1 MRHGG
6 RLLGTMVLL
15 APALQ
20 VPMLASE
27 PDQTQWRLAN
37 FTWLKLVPA
46 EAGAPAN
53 AHPATLSDEA
63 LVALLGPVQA
73 QVEGRSIPLFAKDEL
88 KGLARPLR
96 EALALAK
103 PGDDLILLSTFKRGG
118 GFMEMPVGLTARF
131 FMADGA
137 LNLIVQDARLSF
149 MDRYSADRTL
159 PTFTY
164 GSRAAA
170 SGAVLEAPGA
180 TRRRADWLS
189 FPVVAA
195 PTPAPAPAPAIPAPV
210 AAPAPTPA
218 PAAKAPAPVPA
229 APATKA
235 APAARDEAFYEA
247 QAQRLRALKKLR
259 DENLISEAEYQA
271 KREAI
276 LKEL

>member
-6 RLLGTMVLL
+6 WLLGTALLL
-15 APALQ
+15 APALR
-20 VPMLASE
+20 ASE

-53 AHPATLSDEA
+53 AHPATLGDEA
-63 LVALLGPVQA
+63 LVAALGSVQT
-73 QVEGRSIPLFAKDEL
+73 QVEGRSVPLFAKDEI

-118 GFMEMPVGLTARF
+118 GFMEMPVGLTARLF
-131 FMADGA
+131 VADGA
-137 LNLIVQDARLSF
+137 LNLLVHDARLAF

-159 PTFTY
+159 PTFVY
-164 GSRAAA
+164 GSRTAA
-170 SGAVLEAPGA
+170 SGAVLEAPQA

-189 FPVVAA
+189 FPLAA
-195 PTPAPAPAPAIPAPV
+195 APAPAPP
-210 AAPAPTPA
+210 PAPTPA
-218 PAAKAPAPVPA
+218 PAAKPVAAPAPPPAPPA
-229 APATKA
+229 AT
-235 APAARDEAFYEA
+235 PAAKGEAFYEA

-259 DENLISEAEYQA
+259 DENLLTEAEYQA

>member
-6 RLLGTMVLL
+6 WLLGTALLL
-15 APALQ
+15 APTLR
-20 VPMLASE
+20 ASE

-63 LVALLGPVQA
+63 LVAALGSVQA
-73 QVEGRSIPLFAKDEL
+73 QVEGRSVPLFAKDEL
-88 KGLARPLR
+88 KGLVRPLR
-96 EALALAK
+96 EALALAR

-118 GFMEMPVGLTARF
+118 GFMEMPVGLTARLF
-131 FMADGA
+131 VAEGA
-137 LNLIVQDARLSF
+137 LNLLVHDARLSF

-170 SGAVLEAPGA
+170 SGAVLEAPQA

-189 FPVVAA
+189 FTLAA
-195 PTPAPAPAPAIPAPV
+195 APAPAPTQ
-210 AAPAPTPA
+210 APAPTPA
-218 PAAKAPAPVPA
+218 PAAKPVTSPAPPTAPPTATPA
-229 APATKA
+229 AKG
-235 APAARDEAFYEA
+235 EAFYEA

-259 DENLISEAEYQA
+259 DENLLSEAEYQA

>member
-1 MRHGG
+1 MHRT
-6 RLLGTMVLL
+6 RWIPAVLL
-15 APALQ
+15 PVLALPALRS
-20 VPMLASE
+20 SE
-27 PDQTQWRLAN
+27 PDQTQWRLNN

-53 AHPATLSDEA
+53 AHPASLSDEA
-63 LVALLGPVQA
+63 LVAALGPVQA
-73 QVEGRSIPLFAKDEL
+73 TVEGQSVPLFAKNEL

-103 PGDDLILLSTFKRGG
+103 PGDDLVLLSTFKRGG
-118 GFMEMPVGLTARF
+118 GFMEMAVGLTARLF
-131 FMADGA
+131 VADDA
-137 LNLIVQDARLSF
+137 LQLIVRDARLNF

-164 GSRAAA
+164 GSRTAA
-170 SGAVLEAPGA
+170 SGAALDAPGA

-189 FPVVAA
+189 LPLAPAPAAVPVAA
-195 PTPAPAPAPAIPAPV
+195 PAPAPAPAVTPAALPPK
-210 AAPAPTPA
+210 AAPAPP
-218 PAAKAPAPVPA
+218 P
-229 APATKA
+229 

-259 DENLISEAEYQA
+259 DENLISEAEYQE

-276 LKEL
+276 LKTL